1 MEAHNMPSKFDRLR
15 SGETVEIE
23 PGRTGRLNFENKTF
37 TRSDGLQTYVGDDP
51 DFFPPD
57 EEGLKFSKEKE
68 SLERDV
74 KKAPL
79 GEFLYQFG
87 NQGVAGAVKNTY
99 NKLTKSGDDYLRS
112 LKVNQQVGERISE
125 ESPWTSGAATA
136 ASFVPDIALTKGM
149 GGARAGATLAAAH
162 AGPRIF
168 EEPSQ
173 VAGEALI
180 SGIGGK
186 LIEKGA
192 QGLNRIASRRGEV
205 RALPGQQQAVRNQNI
220 AGQQAVTEANAK
232 QTQAFNA
239 LKQNVKTGNELKLQ
253 QHQADLTAR
262 ENQIIQD
269 QNAYEQRKL
278 QRDAEVIRLKNKA
291 EMDKAQRNANA
302 AQSDA
307 EFKTAKEA
315 ADLENKRMT
324 EKFKQDQAQYEA
336 QLKQLPQLQKQAQ
349 AEHSA
354 EVVKNASE
362 IEKMFPKNSRIATE
376 DLGVNE
382 FIENGVNLT
391 GLAGSREASQARRI
405 ITALFPEGEL
415 IGGRE
420 LSRRYK
426 ALEDSIQRASPEV
439 QKVLSDFKQHLG
451 QKLPAI
457 LEDSIAFSKISP
469 LLTRS
474 IDKDV
479 KGIID
484 SMKIKGTNI
493 EPQVKK
499 LINTAIGNARSTL
512 REELNPRNFVE
523 RIQNGELAK
532 DIANKILTVDD
543 FLFDIN
549 PADIPGLRKSGIL
562 QALQREAETKH
573 SYFVDKLSKEIQNKL
588 ARYEIKAL
596 QSAKNTSGQFAKD
609 IRKTYGL
616 AEPVAPPS
624 APLPP
629 NPVASP
635 AAPTELPPVPPVTLP
650 PPVQPAQLPPKFNRP
665 ALAPEP
671 IAPPAQTFTPT
682 PEPTLAP
689 AQGMAERTGDFLE
702 KPLLSGGKGLVN
714 NPITKLGALKYLL
727 GKAALPAEAA
737 YLGMKGLTSPTAV
750 GQVARMTFKQ
760 GGIEAITQWA
770 QKYPSYH
777 DGILENPQDRRSL
790 TKEVEDAYDIPIE
803 QKAVIQSKINR
814 GKPLQERL

>member
-1 MEAHNMPSKFDRLR
+1 MPSKFDRLR
-15 SGETVEIE
+15 AGEIVEIE
-23 PGRTGRLNFENKTF
+23 PGRKGKLNLENKSFQT
-37 TRSDGLQTYVGDDP
+37 SDGRQMYVGDDP
-51 DFFPPD
+51 DFFPQG
-57 EEGLKFSKEKE
+57 EEGLKFSREKE
-68 SLERDV
+68 SLEKDV
-74 KKAPL
+74 HKAPF
-79 GEFLYQFG
+79 GEFLHQFG

-99 NKLTKSGDDYLRS
+99 NKFTKKGDDYLRS
-112 LKVNQQVGERISE
+112 LQVNQHVGERISN

-136 ASFVPDIALTKGM
+136 ASFIPDIALTKGM

-162 AGPRIF
+162 AGPRIL
-168 EEPSQ
+168 EEPAQ

-180 SGIGGK
+180 SGIGGH

-192 QGLNRIASRRGEV
+192 QGLNRIAQRRGEV
-205 RALPGQQQAVRNQNI
+205 RALPGQQQAVRNQNA
-220 AGQQAVTEANAK
+220 AGQQAVNEANAQ

-262 ENQIIQD
+262 ENQIIQE

-349 AEHSA
+349 AERSA

-362 IEKMFPKNSRIATE
+362 IEKMFPRNSRIATE

-391 GLAGSREASQARRI
+391 GLAGTREASQARRV

-426 ALEDSIQRASPEV
+426 ALEDSIQRATPEV
-439 QKVLSDFKQHLG
+439 QKVLSEFKQHLG
-451 QKLPAI
+451 QKLPTI

-469 LLTRS
+469 LLTRT
-474 IDKDV
+474 IDKDIRGAISSL
-479 KGIID
+479 GIQ
-484 SMKIKGTNI
+484 GRNI
-493 EPQVKK
+493 EPEVKK
-499 LINTAIGNARSTL
+499 LVNKAIGNARATL

-523 RIQNGELAK
+523 RVQNGELAK

-543 FLFDIN
+543 FLFDIAPEN
-549 PADIPGLRKSGIL
+549 LPGLKKSGIL
-562 QALQREAETKH
+562 HALQNEAQSKH
-573 SYFVDKLSKEIQNKL
+573 AFFVDKLSKELQNKL

-629 NPVASP
+629 NPVGSP
-635 AAPTELPPVPPVTLP
+635 VPPAELPPVPPVTLP
-650 PPVQPAQLPPKFNRP
+650 PPVQPSQLPPKLNRP
-665 ALAPEP
+665 ALTPEP
-671 IAPPAQTFTPT
+671 IAPPPQSFTPSA
-682 PEPTLAP
+682 EPTLAP
-689 AQGMAERTGDFLE
+689 AQGMAERAGDFLE

-714 NPITKLGALKYLL
+714 NPIAKLGALKYLL

-737 YLGMKGLTSPTAV
+737 YLGAKGLTSPTAA

-760 GGIEAITQWA
+760 GGIQAITQWA
-770 QKYPSYH
+770 QRYPSFH
-777 DGILENPQDRRSL
+777 DGILESPQDRRSL
-790 TKEVEDAYDIPIE
+790 TKEVENASDIPIE